1 MRILALDLGK
11 FKTVA
16 CDYDE
21 KSGKHEFETIKTNGQ
36 EIHDLVL
43 EREPDRVVFEVGP
56 AAGWIYDLVVS
67 MGIEV
72 QVANVNHEGWRW
84 KNTKRKNDRLDALR
98 LAQLSAMN
106 QLPMVHISKRQVRQQ
121 RALIM
126 YRQTLVKRCT
136 QIKNSI
142 RAILDREGLKLPPGK
157 KGWTGKQLEEL
168 HQMSVPMIK
177 AGINDLW
184 RGLLRVEL
192 EALSAMKT
200 YLYEVETKLNRLAKK
215 NKQIILLQSAAGVGP
230 RLAEAVVAFIDDP
243 HRFKSGKQVGSY
255 AGLTPRQYQSG
266 SMDRQGR
273 ISGQGNKF
281 LRSLLVEVSWMSLR
295 WNPWAKQ
302 TYERICRGSASRK
315 KIAITAVARKLL
327 VRCWAMLRDEE
338 VWQTKHPP
346 RLESAEHSKKEDVRI
361 FSPPNTVATVGG

>member
-11 FKTVA
+11 IKSVA

-21 KSGKHEFETIKTNGQ
+21 KSGKHEFETIKTNSQ
-36 EIHDLVL
+36 EIHDLML
-43 EREPDRVVFEVGP
+43 ARSPDRVVFEIGST
-56 AAGWIYDLVVS
+56 AGWIYDLVVS
-67 MGIEV
+67 MDIKV

-106 QLPMVHISKRQVRQQ
+106 QLPTVYMPKREVRQK
-121 RALIM
+121 RSLIS
-126 YRQTLVKRCT
+126 YRQTIVKRRT
-136 QIKNSI
+136 QIKNNI
-142 RAILDREGLKLPPGK
+142 RAILDRQGLKLPAGK
-157 KGWTGKQLEEL
+157 KAWTKKQLGVLREFSIPLAKAKLDSLWRGQLWLELEEL
-168 HQMSVPMIK
+168 SAISLH
-177 AGINDLW
+177 L
-184 RGLLRVEL
+184 VEL
-192 EALSAMKT
+192 E
-200 YLYEVETKLNRLAKK
+200 EKLNRLGAKDK
-215 NKQIILLQSAAGVGP
+215 RIVLLRSAAGVGP

-273 ISGQGNKF
+273 ISGQGNKY
-281 LRSLLVEVSWMSLR
+281 LRALLVEVSWMSLR

-302 TYERICRGSASRK
+302 TYERICRGSKSRR

-338 VWQTKHPP
+338 MWQTKHPS
-346 RLESAEHSKKEDVRI
+346 RLEATGHCEEVIRV
-361 FSPPNTVATVGG
+361 FSLPDPVATVKV

>member
-11 FKTVA
+11 FKSVA

-43 EREPDRVVFEVGP
+43 EREPDRVVFEIGST
-56 AAGWIYDLVVS
+56 AGWIYDLVVS

-84 KNTKRKNDRLDALR
+84 KNVKRKNDRLDALR

-106 QLPMVHISKRQVRQQ
+106 QLPMVHMPTRQVRQK
-121 RALIM
+121 RALIS
-126 YRQTLVKRCT
+126 YRQTLVKRRT

-142 RAILDREGLKLPPGK
+142 RAILDREGLKLPAGK
-157 KGWTGKQLEEL
+157 KGWTKERLAYLQ
-168 HQMSVPMIK
+168 
-177 AGINDLW
+177 GISMPLAKVKLDSLW
-184 RGLLRVEL
+184 RGQLWLEL
-192 EALSAMKT
+192 EALSAVS
-200 YLYEVETKLNRLAKK
+200 LHLVELEEKLNRLAVKDK
-215 NKQIILLQSAAGVGP
+215 RIVLLQSAAGVGP

-266 SMDRQGR
+266 SMNHQGR

-315 KIAITAVARKLL
+315 KVAITAVARKLL

-338 VWQTKHPP
+338 VWKTKHPP

>member
-1 MRILALDLGK
+1 M
-11 FKTVA
+11 
-16 CDYDE
+16 
-21 KSGKHEFETIKTNGQ
+21 
-36 EIHDLVL
+36 L
-43 EREPDRVVFEVGP
+43 ERSPDRVVFEVGP
-56 AAGWIYDLVVS
+56 AAGWIYDMVTT
-67 MGIEV
+67 MEIDV
-72 QVANVNHEGWRW
+72 QVANSNHEGWRW
-84 KNTKRKNDRLDALR
+84 KNVKRKNDRLDALK

-106 QLPMVHISKRQVRQQ
+106 QLPMVHMPERQVRQK
-121 RALIM
+121 RALIS
-126 YRQTLVKRCT
+126 YRQSLVKRRT

-142 RAILDREGLKLPPGK
+142 RAILDREGRKLPAGQ
-157 KGWTGKQLEEL
+157 KGWSKKQLEGLREI
-168 HQMSVPMIK
+168 SVPLAQVK
-177 AGINDLW
+177 LDSLW
-184 RGLLRVEL
+184 RGQLWLEL
-192 EALSAMKT
+192 EALSAVT
-200 YLYEVETKLNRLAKK
+200 AYLCEVEMKLNRLAEQDKR
-215 NKQIILLQSAAGVGP
+215 IILLQSAAGVGP

-266 SMDRQGR
+266 SMNHQGR
-273 ISGQGNKF
+273 ISGQGNKY

-346 RLESAEHSKKEDVRI
+346 RLGTTGRCKEDIRV
-361 FSPPNTVATVGG
+361 FSPAEAVASVSG